1 MKKPL
6 HRNVLSC
13 AASSLKLSKL
23 KSSKQICY
31 QVAASHLNPCALLL
45 ANLITINKLRQKLD
59 ISHHESM
66 RPPPSLLMH
75 QTSSGSD
82 KNSSPGE
89 HLKKSSAPSSQ
100 DAPLLHENAPDKKRK
115 AKAPWMN
122 SPCKLQAPR
131 VSLKPS
137 RVLAQTLMKCV
148 PSPPQDVH
156 PPSLPHKSQV
166 KN

>member
-1 MKKPL
+1 MKKSL

-13 AASSLKLSKL
+13 AASPLKLSEL

-45 ANLITINKLRQKLD
+45 ANLITINKLRLKMD
-59 ISHHESM
+59 ISHHESK

-82 KNSSPGE
+82 KTSSPGE

-100 DAPLLHENAPDKKRK
+100 DAPSSMQMLLNKKG
-115 AKAPWMN
+115 
-122 SPCKLQAPR
+122 
-131 VSLKPS
+131 
-137 RVLAQTLMKCV
+137 
-148 PSPPQDVH
+148 
-156 PPSLPHKSQV
+156 
-166 KN
+166 

>member
-1 MKKPL
+1 MKKSL

-13 AASSLKLSKL
+13 AASPLKLSEL

-75 QTSSGSD
+75 QTSTESD
-82 KNSSPGE
+82 KTSSPGE

-100 DAPLLHENAPDKKRK
+100 DAPLLHENAPDKKG
-115 AKAPWMN
+115 
-122 SPCKLQAPR
+122 KLR
-131 VSLKPS
+131 L
-137 RVLAQTLMKCV
+137 
-148 PSPPQDVH
+148 H
-156 PPSLPHKSQV
+156 G
-166 KN
+166 